1 MSKTLLE
8 VMESNGIYD
17 VTIPDSGKGCEIQ
30 MKSGAVI
37 HCDLAIKPTTLPD
50 GRKGVFEANKA
61 EALEWYMQHHF
72 YEIAAHQAQYEQQ
85 MSVYNREIKK
95 VNEQA
100 ELLREMGISKY
111 ELKHLPRTGKM
122 YIEAT
127 MSDGSA
133 QPYYGEYAPHKVEA
147 DYIAE
152 FIEYF
157 KDKPELWRKPCEGE
171 LSTNAKKIVND
182 VPSRIIKL

>member
-1 MSKTLLE
+1 MSKTLIQ
-8 VMESNGIYD
+8 VMEEHGIYD

-30 MKSGAVI
+30 MKSGAVV

-61 EALEWYMQHHF
+61 EALDYFMNNKS
-72 YEIAAHQAQYEQQ
+72 YEIMVNSAAYEQQ

-100 ELLREMGISKY
+100 EMLREMGISKY
-111 ELKHLPRTGKM
+111 ELKHLPRLNKM
-122 YIEAT
+122 FIEAT
-127 MSDGSA
+127 MSDGGV
-133 QPYYGEYAPHKVEA
+133 QPFYGEYAPHKVEA

-152 FIEYF
+152 LIEYF
-157 KDKPELWRKPCEGE
+157 KDKPELWRKPCESE
-171 LSTNAKKIVND
+171 LSANAKKIVNN